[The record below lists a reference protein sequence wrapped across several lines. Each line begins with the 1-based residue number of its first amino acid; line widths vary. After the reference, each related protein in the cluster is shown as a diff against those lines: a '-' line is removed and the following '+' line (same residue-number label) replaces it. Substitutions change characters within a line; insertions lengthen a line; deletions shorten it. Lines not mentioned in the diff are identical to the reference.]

1 MTRYRRA
8 LPMGSQDGFGLIELL
23 VVLAIMG
30 LVVASIQG
38 LYFAHQRSATTETEA
53 VDVQQN
59 LRIAMDQMMRDI
71 SMAGFMVSGVNPVAT
86 VTDGASGAPDTV
98 TLNTGSQAIVA
109 ATVNNAATTV
119 TLAVGNFLD
128 VSVMVFGT
136 SVGGFEAAVDEN
148 VSQVR
153 IVNYRGEPLGTGV
166 RFTVIL
172 VRPAT
177 GTCGSVAA
185 PCMRL
190 RAEVAGSGTL
200 QRGDT
205 IVKTSVTGGAEA
217 FPQQVTYSV
226 AACPAPL
233 AGNCLMRATVP
244 VPTGG
249 ATVVATNVTNLQFS
263 YLLPGTMELAA
274 PAAAD
279 MMSIRAIRVTL
290 SGRLVDTAAVAG
302 GNLKT
307 RTLSSIFAIRNVNG
321 ALL

>member
-1 MTRYRRA
+1 MKPSRRKT
-8 LPMGSQDGFGLIELL
+8 LGTSEKGFGLIELL
-23 VVLAIMG
+23 LVLAIMG
-30 LVVASIQG
+30 LVVGAIQG
-38 LYFAHQRSATTETEA
+38 LYIAHQRSATTEGEA

-59 LRIAMDQMMRDI
+59 LRIGMDQMMRDI
-71 SMAGFMVSGVNPVAT
+71 SMAGFMVNGANPVSAIT
-86 VTDGASGAPDTV
+86 NGASGAPDTLV
-98 TLNTGSQAIVA
+98 LNTGTQASVA
-109 ATVNNAATTV
+109 ATVGSATTAV

-128 VSVMVFGT
+128 LSVMAFG
-136 SVGGFEAAVDEN
+136 SSIGGFEAAVDEN

-166 RFTVIL
+166 RFTVIQ
-172 VRPAT
+172 VNPTA

-190 RAEVAGSGTL
+190 RTEVAGSGTID
-200 QRGDT
+200 RGDT
-205 IVKTSVTGGAEA
+205 IVKTSVTGGAEG
-217 FPQQVTYSV
+217 FPQTVTYNV

-233 AGNCLMRATVP
+233 AGNCLMRATTP

-249 ATVVATNVTNLQFS
+249 ATVVATNVTDLQFS
-263 YLLPGTMELAA
+263 YLLAGTVESAA

-279 MMSIRAIRVTL
+279 LASIRAIRVTL
-290 SGRLVDTAAVAG
+290 IGQLVDTAAVAD
-302 GNLKT
+302 GNLKP